1 MSIARYHNNLS
12 QTLRYTIL
20 NDKHCKR
27 IAKGMVTYDFMA
39 SNVFAQK
46 SKTTPPHINSDQ
58 DPGIEPDTSDT
69 GVFL

>member
-1 MSIARYHNNLS
+1 
-12 QTLRYTIL
+12 
-20 NDKHCKR
+20 
-27 IAKGMVTYDFMA
+27 MVTYDFMA

-69 GVFL
+69 GVFFVIFLNALVIISGIFSY